1 MPLVHDVSTGLAANP
16 VAYPSLLR
24 VNAFPPLLLRVCL
37 PLWCLTI
44 THNFRERRERSKG
57 QVVDN
62 KKGAAD
68 NKL

>member
-1 MPLVHDVSTGLAANP
+1 LPDKGGEFVGAVAGHTEERREHPRLVFS
-16 VAYPSLLR
+16 
-24 VNAFPPLLLRVCL
+24 
-37 PLWCLTI
+37 LTI
-44 THNFRERRERSKG
+44 THNFRELRARPKG